1 MAVNKDELLQMVRFG
16 AEMVCSSKDS
26 TITDEDIDKIIVKG
40 EATTAE
46 LDAKMKKFTE
56 DVIKFKMDGTAELY
70 DFDDEKVVF
79 YSLSFSNDRFLDA
92 SQNLVNALLKVKEE
106 LIVEAAGTKRA
117 RLQDMEI
124 IKEGP
129 SAFHPLVLNEKKLLV
144 LEASYDIF
152 FIKTLNGRVWRAL
165 VAGYE
170 PPTITVDGVSIL
182 KPEVN
187 WTDVEE

>member
-1 MAVNKDELLQMVRFG
+1 MVRFG

-56 DVIKFKMDGTAELY
+56 DVIKFKMDG
-70 DFDDEKVVF
+70 
-79 YSLSFSNDRFLDA
+79 SLLNCTILMM
-92 SQNLVNALLKVKEE
+92 
-106 LIVEAAGTKRA
+106 KRA